1 MIYGAW
7 FDFIMKIVFMKKEVL
22 EVVNLRPE
30 SSSVRL
36 RLRSLCFTERLESQP
51 PPPHGQRGPAS
62 RTAASIVLGGRG
74 DGRAL
79 ADHSSS
85 SQLGGAQRCPGAE
98 GETQALPWA
107 PAVSAAAF
115 GASEELNLS
124 PAGRPDSTVPG
135 GGDQAPARQVGVTWG
150 RHSRDPEVTVLPRT
164 S

>member
-74 DGRAL
+74 DGRAP

-85 SQLGGAQRCPGAE
+85 SQLGGSEVPRSRRGNAGF
-98 GETQALPWA
+98 ALGPCGLCC
-107 PAVSAAAF
+107 SLR
-115 GASEELNLS
+115 GL
-124 PAGRPDSTVPG
+124 
-135 GGDQAPARQVGVTWG
+135 
-150 RHSRDPEVTVLPRT
+150 
-164 S
+164 